1 MLETRLREV
10 QKFVFDKLIKVSIG
24 GLKTHVSPFVTLS
37 RLNGY
42 NFSKYPN

>member
-10 QKFVFDKLIKVSIG
+10 QKSVFNKLKKVSMG
-24 GLKTHVSPFVTLS
+24 GLKTHVFPSVTFS

-42 NFSKYPN
+42 DFSKYPN